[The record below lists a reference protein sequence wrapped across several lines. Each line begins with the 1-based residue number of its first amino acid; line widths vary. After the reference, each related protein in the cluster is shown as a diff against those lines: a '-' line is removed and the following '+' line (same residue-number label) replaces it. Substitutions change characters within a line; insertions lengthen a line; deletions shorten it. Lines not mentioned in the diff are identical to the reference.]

1 MFWSRRKKEQ
11 AQQKKQARYALAK
24 ELYLLRLD
32 ADSFLTSLAGS
43 MGVDPADYSG
53 EYVFCN
59 KFPEFFVIVLTESYL
74 KDLDSGRPENRIVQ
88 TLSAVWGGIGGAG
101 PEVPD
106 GTNFFSYLRQVIDAL
121 TRGHVQVSDD
131 VLFRQVEEVI
141 KSYKHLE

>member
-1 MFWSRRKKEQ
+1 MFWSTKKKEQ

-32 ADSFLTSLAGS
+32 ADSFLTSLARS
-43 MGVDPADYSG
+43 MGVDPTAYSG

-74 KDLDSGRPENRIVQ
+74 KDLNSGRPENRIVQ
-88 TLSAVWGGIGGAG
+88 TLSAVWGGIGGVG

-106 GTNFFSYLRQVIDAL
+106 GTNFLSYLRQVIDTL
-121 TRGHVQVSDD
+121 TRGHAQVSDD
-131 VLFRQVEEVI
+131 VLLRQVEEVK
-141 KSYKHLE
+141 KSYKLLG